1 VTYLVTI
8 YLNWHKHIKIQGL
21 QMKKILLIPALLAG
35 SLALANPY
43 NYEITPVVG
52 YNFAEGNL
60 GFKDNGYLVYG
71 AEMQFNNPDWM
82 ISPEIAVL
90 YTDSNTHN
98 GEYALPADGATDVLR
113 VAMNG
118 VYTYASDS
126 FFVPFA
132 KAGVGMEK
140 MDNNKQGNVDSLFLD
155 AGAGLKFPIMDQVAL
170 KLEAVYE
177 LKENANRWD
186 NNVMGLFGINFAF
199 GAPEAKPVPVAAPVV
214 APVVAKPAPVVAP
227 VKVDG
232 DADKDGVKDS
242 MDKCPNTP
250 AGVQVD
256 ANGCTIVANLHIN
269 FENNSYKIDK
279 ASDVNV
285 EKFATFMKAAKLYK
299 AEIIGHTDSVGS
311 EAANMKLSENRANA
325 VKNSLVA
332 KGVDADRVTT
342 VGKGESMPVA
352 SNMTK
357 EGRAENRRI
366 EAVLSK

>member
-1 VTYLVTI
+1 
-8 YLNWHKHIKIQGL
+8 
-21 QMKKILLIPALLAG
+21 MKKILLIPALLAG
-35 SLALANPY
+35 SLALATPY

-52 YNFAEGNL
+52 YNLAEGNL

-71 AEMQFNNPDWM
+71 VEMQYNNPDWM

-90 YTDSNTHN
+90 YTDSNAHN
-98 GEYALPADGATDVLR
+98 GEYELASDGATDVLR

-118 VYTYASDS
+118 VYTYEAGSYV
-126 FFVPFA
+126 VPFA
-132 KAGVGMEK
+132 KAGLGIEK
-140 MDNNKQGNVDSLFLD
+140 MDNNKQGNVDSLFLN

-177 LKENANRWD
+177 LKDNHSRLD
-186 NNVMGLFGINFAF
+186 NNVMGLFGINYAF
-199 GAPEAKPVPVAAPVV
+199 GAPEVKAAPAPAPKPVV
-214 APVVAKPAPVVAP
+214 APAPKPVVVPAP

-256 ANGCTIVANLHIN
+256 KNGCTIVANLHIN
-269 FENNSYKIDK
+269 FDNNSYKIDK
-279 ASDVNV
+279 ASDANV
-285 EKFATFMKAAKLYK
+285 KKFADFMKAAKLYK

-325 VKNSLVA
+325 VKTSLVS
-332 KGVDADRVTT
+332 KGVPAERVTT
-342 VGKGESMPVA
+342 VGKGESQPVA
-352 SNMTK
+352 DNMTK

>member
-1 VTYLVTI
+1 
-8 YLNWHKHIKIQGL
+8 
-21 QMKKILLIPALLAG
+21 MKKILLIPALLAG

-43 NYEITPVVG
+43 SYEITPVVG

-71 AEMQFNNPDWM
+71 AELQFNNPDWM

-90 YTDSNTHN
+90 YTDSNAHN
-98 GEYALPADGATDVLR
+98 GEYEMPANGSTDVLR

-118 VYTYASDS
+118 VYTVNTDGI
-126 FFVPFA
+126 FTPFA
-132 KAGVGMEK
+132 KAGLGMQR
-140 MDNNKQGNVDSLFLD
+140 MDNNQEGNVDSLFVD
-155 AGAGLKFPIMDQVAL
+155 AGAGVKMDVMDHVAL

-177 LKENANRWD
+177 LKHNDNRWD

-199 GAPEAKPVPVAAPVV
+199 GAPEVKAAPAPVV
-214 APVVAKPAPVVAP
+214 APKPTPKPAPVVVAP

-256 ANGCTIVANLHIN
+256 KDGCTIVANLHIN
-269 FENNSYKIDK
+269 FDNNSYKIDK
-279 ASDVNV
+279 ASDANV
-285 EKFATFMKAAKLYK
+285 QKFADFLKAAKSYK

-311 EAANMKLSENRANA
+311 DAANMKLSENRANA
-325 VKNSLVA
+325 VKTSLVS

-352 SNMTK
+352 SNMAK

>member
-1 VTYLVTI
+1 LTQTI
-8 YLNWHKHIKIQGL
+8 KTQGL
-21 QMKKILLIPALLAG
+21 KMKKILLIPALLAG
-35 SLALANPY
+35 SLALATPY

-71 AEMQFNNPDWM
+71 VEMQYNNPDWA
-82 ISPEIAVL
+82 ISPELAVL
-90 YTDSNTHN
+90 YTDSNSHN
-98 GEYALPADGATDVLR
+98 GEYELPTDGMTDVLR
-113 VAMNG
+113 MAVNG
-118 VYTYASDS
+118 VYTYKTDS
-126 FFVPFA
+126 FLQPFA

-140 MDNNKQGNVDSLFLD
+140 LDNKQQGNVDSLFLD
-155 AGAGLKFPIMDQVAL
+155 AGVGVKMPIMEHVAL

-177 LKENANRWD
+177 LKDNAARWD

-199 GAPEAKPVPVAAPVV
+199 GAPEVKAVPAPVV
-214 APVVAKPAPVVAP
+214 VPKPEPKPAPVVVAP

-256 ANGCTIVANLHIN
+256 KDGCTIVANLHIN
-269 FENNSYKIDK
+269 FDNNSYKIDK
-279 ASDVNV
+279 ASDANV
-285 EKFATFMKAAKLYK
+285 QKFADFLKAAKSYK

-311 EAANMKLSENRANA
+311 EASNMKLSQNRANA
-325 VKNSLVA
+325 VKTSLVA
-332 KGVDADRVTT
+332 KGVPADRVTT
-342 VGKGESMPVA
+342 VGKGESQPVA
-352 SNMTK
+352 SNLLK